1 MFSHKAVQI
10 ATGSTPPCLRT
21 GKDKNGNRN
30 VKDVIKIKLD
40 PVVVPVLRSQGMNW
54 AASATKP
61 FDFQP
66 TSFTSQ
72 VEGLRPKRFNTQTQ
86 VEMLR
91 DWLGDTSPGTFGV
104 NSAPTDAKALLLA
117 AFMMQENYKA
127 GGTVMKWYDLT
138 GGFDCPLLTERANV
152 SLLVLNNV
160 APDSSQTK
168 KEKLRDILTVYA
180 DTPKIVV
187 VNGMEPY
194 RFFTEHLRMPLHG
207 LCYLTNASVKGI
219 DI

>member
-1 MFSHKAVQI
+1 MKE
-10 ATGSTPPCLRT
+10 T
-21 GKDKNGNRN
+21 
-30 VKDVIKIKLD
+30 IKIKLA
-40 PVVVPVLRSQGMNW
+40 PELVPVLRSQGMNW
-54 AASATKP
+54 AASAAKP

-72 VEGLRPKRFNTQTQ
+72 IEGLKPKRFTSQAQ
-86 VEMLR
+86 QAMLT
-91 DWLGDTSPGTFGV
+91 DWLQDTSPGTFGV

-117 AFMMQENYKA
+117 AYMMQSHYTS

-138 GGFDCPLLTERANV
+138 GGFDCPLLTERANI

-207 LCYLTNASVKGI
+207 LCYLTNNSVKGI
-219 DI
+219 EI